1 MIEPKRPTRPWSVS
15 LVAWGHPSHPRT
27 FSGFSRH
34 LAEALESKGALG
46 AQYSAKQ
53 IPATDLLRGA
63 LSVRW
68 QNGRPVPKVS
78 PAWPWGRTGNALL
91 TQRLARTLR
100 EAGERGPLLQ
110 IGTLIDVPPE
120 FGPHYVFTDM
130 TIVQARAAGRF
141 EVNRLSRATAEH
153 ALHVQRTVLHNA
165 AHVFTMS
172 EWAKRSIVD
181 DYGVKPENVTPIWV
195 GANLVVPE
203 GLQET
208 RRAREILF
216 VGIDWD
222 RKGGPLL
229 LRAFELLL
237 RRLPDATLRI
247 VGCSPPVKHPAVQ
260 VDGFLDRRDPHQYE
274 HLVRSYLRA
283 SCFCLPSL
291 FEPFGQ
297 VYVEAASVGLPL
309 VAIDMD
315 SRREAVVDGVTG
327 RLAPIPTPE
336 ALADALYDVLCDE
349 AKGRELGEAAQSH
362 ASARFRWDLVVD
374 RLAAVIQHR
383 PSSSRPR
390 GLDRSPG
397 SPEVV
402 MA

>member
-1 MIEPKRPTRPWSVS
+1 
-15 LVAWGHPSHPRT
+15 
-27 FSGFSRH
+27 
-34 LAEALESKGALG
+34 
-46 AQYSAKQ
+46 
-53 IPATDLLRGA
+53 
-63 LSVRW
+63 
-68 QNGRPVPKVS
+68 VPKVS

-91 TQRLARTLR
+91 TARLTRRLR
-100 EAGERGPLLQ
+100 AADERGPLLQ
-110 IGTLIDVPPE
+110 IGTLFDLPAE

-141 EVNRLSRATAEH
+141 EVNRLSRGAADV
-153 ALHVQRTVLHNA
+153 ALNLQHKVLHKA

-172 EWAKRSIVD
+172 EWAKRSVVGD
-181 DYGVKPENVTPIWV
+181 FGVPEHNVTPIWV
-195 GANLVVPE
+195 GANLAVPAN
-203 GLQET
+203 LHET
-208 RRAREILF
+208 RRVREILF

-229 LRAFELLL
+229 LAAFELLL

-247 VGCSPPVKHPAVQ
+247 IGCSPAVNHPSVR
-260 VDGFLDRRDPHQYE
+260 VDGFLDRRDPAQYE

-327 RLAPIPTPE
+327 RLASIPTPE
-336 ALADALYDVLCDE
+336 ALADALYDVLRDE
-349 AKGRELGEAAQSH
+349 VRGREMGNAARTR
-362 ASARFRWDLVVD
+362 ASMRLRWDLVVD
-374 RLAAVIQHR
+374 RLGVVIQQT
-383 PSSSRPR
+383 PPGPRPR
-390 GLDRSPG
+390 GLDRRPG

-402 MA
+402 LA

>member
-1 MIEPKRPTRPWSVS
+1 MTKPKRLPGPWSVS
-15 LVAWGHPSHPRT
+15 LIAWGHPSHPRT
-27 FSGFSRH
+27 FSGYSRH
-34 LAEALESKGALG
+34 LAEALARRGALN

-53 IPATDLLRGA
+53 IPPSDLLRGA
-63 LSVRW
+63 LAVRW
-68 QNGRPVPKVS
+68 QNRRPVPKVS
-78 PAWPWGRTGNALL
+78 PGWPWGSTGNGLL
-91 TQRLARTLR
+91 TARLIRQLR
-100 EAGERGPLLQ
+100 AANERGPLLQ
-110 IGTLIDVPPE
+110 IGTLFDLPAE

-141 EVNRLSRATAEH
+141 EVNRLSDGAADV
-153 ALHVQRTVLHNA
+153 ALNIQRRVLHHA

-172 EWAKRSIVD
+172 DWAKRSVVEDFGI
-181 DYGVKPENVTPIWV
+181 PEHNVTPIWV
-195 GANLVVPE
+195 GANLTVPA
-203 GLQET
+203 GVQEA

-229 LRAFELLL
+229 LAAFDLLL
-237 RRLPDATLRI
+237 KRLPDATLRI
-247 VGCSPPVKHPAVQ
+247 IGCSPSVHHPAVQ
-260 VDGFLDRRDPHQYE
+260 VDGFLDRRDPRQYE

-315 SRREAVVDGVTG
+315 SRREAVEDGVTG
-327 RLAPIPTPE
+327 RLAAVPTPE
-336 ALADALYDVLCDE
+336 ALADALYDVLRDG
-349 AKGRELGEAAQSH
+349 ARTREMGDAARDR
-362 ASARFRWDLVVD
+362 ATARFRWDLVVD
-374 RLAAVIQHR
+374 RLGVVIQQA
-383 PSSSRPR
+383 PSPPRPR
-390 GLDRSPG
+390 GLDRRPG

-402 MA
+402 LA

>member
-1 MIEPKRPTRPWSVS
+1 M
-15 LVAWGHPSHPRT
+15 
-27 FSGFSRH
+27 
-34 LAEALESKGALG
+34 
-46 AQYSAKQ
+46 
-53 IPATDLLRGA
+53 DLLRGA

-68 QNGRPVPKVS
+68 ENGRPVPKV
-78 PAWPWGRTGNALL
+78 PAAWPWGRTGNALL
-91 TQRLARTLR
+91 TARLIRQLR
-100 EAGERGPLLQ
+100 AAGERGPLLQ
-110 IGTLIDVPPE
+110 IGTLFDVPPE
-120 FGPHYVFTDM
+120 FGPHYVFADM
-130 TIVQARAAGRF
+130 TIVQARAAGHF
-141 EVNRLSRATAEH
+141 EVSRLSRAVAAH

-165 AHVFTMS
+165 THVFTMS
-172 EWAKRSIVD
+172 EWAKRSVVD
-181 DYGVKPENVTPIWV
+181 DFGVAPEKVTPIWV
-195 GANLVVPE
+195 GANLAVPE
-203 GLQET
+203 GVQET

-229 LRAFELLL
+229 LRAFDLL
-237 RRLPDATLRI
+237 RQRLPDAMLRI
-247 VGCSPPVKHPAVQ
+247 IGCSPPVKHPAVQ
-260 VDGFLDRRDPHQYE
+260 VDGFLDRRDPRQYE

-309 VAIDMD
+309 VAIDVD

-327 RLAPIPTPE
+327 RLASVPTPE

-349 AKGRELGEAAQSH
+349 ARGRELGEAARAH

-374 RLAAVIQHR
+374 RLAGVIQ
-383 PSSSRPR
+383 PAPAGPRPR
-390 GLDRSPG
+390 GLDRRPG

-402 MA
+402 LA